1 MKLSF
6 IIPAYNEE
14 DLISK
19 CLESILKQAASRLGD
34 IEIIVVNNAST
45 DKTREIALSFPGVI
59 VVDEPQKG
67 IVHARHAG
75 FLASSGDLIANIDA
89 DTMLT
94 PGWINKILKAF
105 SDNQNLVA
113 LSGPH
118 IFYDLSR
125 TFNFWARLFYG
136 IGFVSYLLNR
146 FIFRVGSMIQGG
158 NFVVKRSAL
167 QKIGGYNSEF
177 DFWGEDSD
185 IARRLHSIGDVKF
198 TFNLPIY
205 ASGRRI
211 VAEGAPTIAW
221 RYGINYF
228 WTIFFKKPFTK
239 TYLDVRP
246 KNKEKQKYESPF

>member
-6 IIPAYNEE
+6 VIPAYNEE
-14 DLISK
+14 DLIGK
-19 CLESILKQAASRLGD
+19 CLDSILKQAAGLDD

-45 DKTREIALSFPGVI
+45 DRTRDIILSFPGVI
-59 VVDEPQKG
+59 VVDESKKG
-67 IVHARHAG
+67 ITHARHAG
-75 FLASSGDLIANIDA
+75 FLASSGDLIAYIDA

-94 PGWINKILKAF
+94 TDWIAKVLKAF
-105 SDNQNLVA
+105 SGNPNLVA

-125 TFNFWARLFYG
+125 VFNLWVRLFYG
-136 IGFVSYLLNR
+136 VAFISYLLNR
-146 FIFRVGSMIQGG
+146 FIFRVGSMLQGG

-167 QKIGGYNSEF
+167 EKIGGYNSKF
-177 DFWGEDSD
+177 DFYGEESD
-185 IARRLHSIGDVKF
+185 IARRLHPLGDVKF

-211 VAEGAPTIAW
+211 AAEGKLTTAW

-228 WTIFFKKPFTK
+228 WAIFFKKPFTK
-239 TYLDVRP
+239 TYLDVRL
-246 KNKEKQKYESPF
+246 KNKEKQI

>member
-14 DLISK
+14 DLIGK
-19 CLESILKQAASRLGD
+19 CLDSVLKQVAGRLEE
-34 IEIIVVNNAST
+34 IEIIVVNNASADRT
-45 DKTREIALSFPGVI
+45 KEVALSFPGVI
-59 VVDEPQKG
+59 VVDEPKKS
-67 IVHARHAG
+67 ITHARHAG
-75 FLASSGDLIANIDA
+75 FLASSGDIIANIDA

-94 PGWINKILKAF
+94 PGWIDKVLKAF
-105 SDNQNLVA
+105 SNNPNLVA

-125 TFNFWARLFYG
+125 ALNLGVRLFYSV
-136 IGFVSYLLNR
+136 GFAIYLINR
-146 FIFRVGSMIQGG
+146 FVFQVGSMVQGG

-167 QKIGGYNSEF
+167 EKIGGYNPEF

-185 IARRLHSIGDVKF
+185 LARRLHPIGDVKF

-211 VAEGAPTIAW
+211 AAEGKLTTAW
-221 RYGINYF
+221 RYSINYF

-239 TYLDVRP
+239 TYLDVRL
-246 KNKEKQKYESPF
+246 KNKEKQI